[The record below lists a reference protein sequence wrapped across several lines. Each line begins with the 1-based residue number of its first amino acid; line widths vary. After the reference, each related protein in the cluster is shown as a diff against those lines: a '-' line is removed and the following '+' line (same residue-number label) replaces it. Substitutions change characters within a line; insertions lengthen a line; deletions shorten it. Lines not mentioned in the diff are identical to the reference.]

1 MQKTMKN
8 TLIKK
13 IACRR
18 ITFFSIV
25 LLISSVILSCKNDY
39 ASLLGVISYSEPD
52 KPETIF
58 PYLET
63 KQSETQIS
71 SQIHSTLV
79 AIDKETGEPYPSIA
93 YDWMINSD
101 YSRFVF
107 YLRDDISFHE
117 DEVFGNDKSRV
128 VQAIDIVSSIKYY
141 VWICKKY
148 SRPLGFVTSIKGIEV
163 FYDAC
168 LDDVVP
174 DIGIEGIIFSNEHTI
189 AIELSEPFPT
199 FLYHL
204 ATPKMAIMPHEA
216 LSKYGIETTVGC
228 GPYKISK
235 NLMKED
241 KWILMRN
248 ENYVLDTSEH
258 LGFSKVRIFFNNSID
273 KELQMLSEGKLSL
286 IFGLSQDVVTQFME
300 SNIERF
306 KGENP
311 DFILMQTEEMK
322 NSDLYIIHDSNIKGL
337 SFDSFGIIRFNKAYS
352 NEQ

>member
-1 MQKTMKN
+1 M
-8 TLIKK
+8 
-13 IACRR
+13 
-18 ITFFSIV
+18 
-25 LLISSVILSCKNDY
+25 
-39 ASLLGVISYSEPD
+39 LGVISYSESD

-79 AIDKETGEPYPSIA
+79 TIDKETGEPCPSIA

-107 YLRDDISFHE
+107 YLRDDVSFHE
-117 DEVFGNDKSRV
+117 DEVFGKNKSRI
-128 VQAIDIVSSIKYY
+128 VQAIDIVSSIKHY
-141 VWICKKY
+141 VWTCKKY
-148 SRPLGFVTSIKGIEV
+148 NRPLGFVTSIQGIEV

-168 LDDVVP
+168 SNDVVP
-174 DIGIEGIIFSNEHTI
+174 EIGIEGIIFSNEHTLV
-189 AIELSEPFPT
+189 IELSESYPT

-204 ATPKMAIMPHEA
+204 AMPKMAIMPQEA

-235 NLMKED
+235 NLMKEN
-241 KWILMRN
+241 KWILIRN
-248 ENYVLDTSEH
+248 ENYVLDTLEH
-258 LGFSKVRIFFNNSID
+258 LGFSKIRIFFNNSID
-273 KELQMLSEGKLSL
+273 KELQMLNEGNLSL
-286 IFGLSQDVVTQFME
+286 IFGLSQNVVTKFVE

-306 KGENP
+306 RGENP
-311 DFILMQTEEMK
+311 DFVLMQTDEMK
-322 NSDLYIIHDSNIKGL
+322 NSDLYVIHDSKIKGL
-337 SFDSFGIIRFNKAYS
+337 FFDSFGIIRFDKAYF

>member
-1 MQKTMKN
+1 MKIVYTKT
-8 TLIKK
+8 
-13 IACRR
+13 IAYRR

-39 ASLLGVISYSEPD
+39 ASVLGVISYSESD

-79 AIDKETGEPYPSIA
+79 TIDKETGEPYPAIA
-93 YDWMINSD
+93 YDWMVNSD

-107 YLRDDISFHE
+107 YLRDDVKFHE
-117 DEVFGNDKSRV
+117 DEVFGKDKNRT
-128 VQAIDIVSSIKYY
+128 VQAIDVVSSIKHY
-141 VWICKKY
+141 VWTCKKY
-148 SRPLGFVTSIKGIEV
+148 NRPLGFVTSIQGIEV

-168 LDDVVP
+168 SDDVVP
-174 DIGIEGIIFSNEHTI
+174 DIGIEGIIFSNEHTLV
-189 AIELSEPFPT
+189 IELSESYPT
-199 FLYHL
+199 LLYHL
-204 ATPKMAIMPHEA
+204 AMPKMAIMPHEA
-216 LSKYGIETTVGC
+216 LSKYGIETIVGC

-235 NLMKED
+235 NLMKEN
-241 KWILMRN
+241 KWILIQN

-258 LGFSKVRIFFNNSID
+258 LGFSKIRIFFNKSID
-273 KELQMLSEGKLSL
+273 KELQMLSEGRLSL
-286 IFGLSQDVVTQFME
+286 IFGLSQNVVTQFME

-306 KGENP
+306 RGENP

-322 NSDLYIIHDSNIKGL
+322 NSDLYIIHDSNIKGI
-337 SFDSFGIIRFNKAYS
+337 SFDSFGIIRFNKTYI
-352 NEQ
+352 NEQLN